1 MGGGHDNEEHGTYD
15 SGMDDNL
22 HLRPVSGADHGNH
35 DDHAAENTGSYPTH
49 EGQLDSSRWL
59 DLSLRESLTL
69 LPLAALTIFFGVY
82 PKPLLAIM
90 EPSLQAILDG
100 ALRVVG
106 N

>member
-1 MGGGHDNEEHGTYD
+1 
-15 SGMDDNL
+15 MDDSL
-22 HLRPVSGADHGNH
+22 HLKPVSGAAHGHH
-35 DDHAAENTGSYPTH
+35 DDHAAEETGSYPTH

-59 DLSLRESLTL
+59 DLNLRESLTL
-69 LPLAALTIFFGVY
+69 FPLAALTIFFGVY